1 MDDETRIRAV
11 LEHIRS
17 GSGLGDFPGTRSEKL
32 AVVARADRYRL
43 VQWSKARGR
52 YRITLAGRWK
62 LVNKRRLAARVSA
75 PAIAVTVAVTLGVLL
90 SADASRLL
98 AGGQTHSRARD
109 VQAAAPKQ
117 AAPGAVAWDS
127 TSVLG
132 PAAAMDPPAEPSS
145 AVPASAQAEPSKS
158 TPAVVPVRQE
168 PKPPARAKRKVAK
181 SRHKGTPTHR
191 ASDPGFAY
199 QYPGQFRQPSY
210 PSYGGRNTWSYFR

>member
-90 SADASRLL
+90 SAEWPT
-98 AGGQTHSRARD
+98 GH
-109 VQAAAPKQ
+109 
-117 AAPGAVAWDS
+117 
-127 TSVLG
+127 
-132 PAAAMDPPAEPSS
+132 
-145 AVPASAQAEPSKS
+145 
-158 TPAVVPVRQE
+158 
-168 PKPPARAKRKVAK
+168 
-181 SRHKGTPTHR
+181 RHT
-191 ASDPGFAY
+191 
-199 QYPGQFRQPSY
+199 
-210 PSYGGRNTWSYFR
+210 